1 VRVRLR
7 YGSTGLSLS
16 VPRGATVLQPTRT
29 PPLADPGGA
38 VRAALAQVDPARL
51 RAGGGRRNAAIV
63 VSDAT
68 RLMPNAVVLGPLLDL
83 LAEHGVA
90 HDDVTFVIAT
100 GLHRRSRP
108 EERARILGPLLAR
121 RGRVVDHVARAP
133 APTEAA
139 ARMGT
144 RRGNLA
150 RAGTTAGGVPVD
162 VNRDYLEADVR
173 VLTGFVE
180 PHLFAG
186 YSGGGKA
193 VLPGIASADLIMANH
208 GAQLLAHPL
217 ATFCATTGNPVFEQI
232 REVGLLTDP
241 ALVVNVTLDER
252 RRLTGVFAGD
262 LVTAHDAAIA
272 QAARQARQPVPHRF
286 DVVVATNMGYPAD
299 LNLYQS
305 VKGLALA
312 KLCCAP
318 GGTILLC
325 AECREGLGGREY
337 EELLGSHRAPDA
349 LLRRLLRAR
358 ETIIDQWQ
366 VQIQAQ
372 VQAEHEVYLHSAL
385 APSVIEAAHLLP
397 APDPSATLAAIVAQK
412 RQALG
417 REPTVCVLPH
427 GQLTVPV
434 LG

>member
-7 YGSTGLSLS
+7 YGSAGLTLA
-16 VPRGATVLQPTRT
+16 VPRGTTVLQPTRT
-29 PPLADPGGA
+29 PPLADPGDA
-38 VRAALAQVDPARL
+38 VRAALARVDPARL
-51 RAGGGRRNAAIV
+51 RAGGGRRRAAVV
-63 VSDAT
+63 VSDVT
-68 RLMPNAVVLGPLLDL
+68 RLMPNALVLGPLLDL
-83 LAEHGVA
+83 LAQHGIA
-90 HDDVTFVIAT
+90 RPDVTLVIAT
-100 GLHRRSRP
+100 GLHRPSRP
-108 EERARILGPLLAR
+108 EERVRILGPLLAR
-121 RGRVVDHVARAP
+121 RCRVVDHVARDPATLAP
-133 APTEAA
+133 
-139 ARMGT
+139 
-144 RRGNLA
+144 
-150 RAGTTAGGVPVD
+150 AGTTPRGTPVE

-193 VLPGIASADLIMANH
+193 VLPGVASAAAILANH
-208 GAQLLAHPL
+208 GAALLAHPQ
-217 ATFCATTGNPVFEQI
+217 ATFCATAGNPVFEEI
-232 REVGLLTDP
+232 RQVARQTDP
-241 ALVVNVTLDER
+241 AFIVNVTLDER

-272 QAARQARQPVPHRF
+272 QAARQARQPVAHRF

-299 LNLYQS
+299 LVLYQS

-337 EELLGSHRAPDA
+337 AELLCSHRAPDA
-349 LLRRLLRAR
+349 LLQRLLRAPR
-358 ETIIDQWQ
+358 PIIDQWQ

-372 VQAEHEVYLHSAL
+372 VQSAHEVYLYSAL
-385 APSVIEAAHLLP
+385 PPNVVEAAHLRP
-397 APDPSATLAAIVAQK
+397 AEDASATLAAIVAEQRK
-412 RQALG
+412 RLG
-417 REPTVCVLPH
+417 REPRVCVLPH

-434 LG
+434 LA

>member
-7 YGSTGLSLS
+7 YGSTGLTLA
-16 VPRGATVLQPTRT
+16 VPRGATVLQPTHT
-29 PPLADPGGA
+29 PPLADPDGA
-38 VRAALAQVDPARL
+38 VRAALAGVDPARL
-51 RAGGGRRNAAIV
+51 RPGTGRRRAAVV
-63 VSDAT
+63 VSDVT
-68 RLMPNAVVLGPLLDL
+68 RLMPNAVVLGPLLEL
-83 LAEHGVA
+83 LEQHGLER
-90 HDDVTFVIAT
+90 DDVTFVIAT
-100 GLHRRSRP
+100 GLHRPSRTG
-108 EERARILGPLLAR
+108 ERERILGPVLASR
-121 RGRVVDHVARAP
+121 CRVVDHVARDP
-133 APTEAA
+133 AK
-139 ARMGT
+139 
-144 RRGNLA
+144 LA
-150 RAGTTAGGVPVD
+150 LLGTTARGTRVE

-173 VLTGFVE
+173 ILTGFVE

-193 VLPGIASADLIMANH
+193 VLPGVAGAAAILANH
-208 GAQLLAHPL
+208 GFDRLADPR
-217 ATFCATTGNPVFEQI
+217 ATFCVTAGNPVFEEI
-232 REVGLLTDP
+232 RAAALLSEP

-312 KLCCAP
+312 RLCCAP
-318 GGTILLC
+318 GGAILLC
-325 AECREGLGGREY
+325 AECREGLGSAEY
-337 EELLGSHRAPDA
+337 AA
-349 LLRRLLRAR
+349 LLCSPRSPAAQLQRLRRAR
-358 ETIIDQWQ
+358 HTRIDQWQ

-372 VQAEHEVYLHSAL
+372 VQAEHEVHLCSSL
-385 APSVIEAAHLLP
+385 EPRLVEEAHLRV
-397 APDPSATLAAIVAQK
+397 AADPSAALAAIVTDQRRK
-412 RQALG
+412 LG

-434 LG
+434 VAAAAGAGPG